1 MSQLPS
7 FFRIREPRRFNYQ
20 PRYYDEQKEDLEQR
34 IRQIEQE
41 MGVDHGEAYIPKIR
55 KGQMGNLYRRRRK
68 KLQRQ
73 SNIRLA
79 IIFIFL
85 ILISYLLFFR

>member
-7 FFRIREPRRFNYQ
+7 FFRIREPKRFAYK

-34 IRQIEQE
+34 IKQIEKE
-41 MGVDHGEAYIPKIR
+41 MGVENGEAYVPRIR

-73 SNIRLA
+73 SNIRLLV
-79 IIFIFL
+79 IFI
-85 ILISYLLFFR
+85 ILIFISWYLFFR